1 MGEAASPPATAQRDP
16 LEEEREA
23 AARGSPVASEDGSLP
38 DAPGDGQDVLEHET
52 VDDDVGSDA
61 DLASEEGLEATAQAA
76 ASEIS
81 PVASDS
87 PGVAPDTVL
96 YEDDDSEGV
105 MGDLLSRG
113 LGEAVSDADPYGY
126 VPYSTPYLPRE
137 KQAVEEHWAALEGAT
152 QRTTLPADAGS
163 AAAEASPRGGDSLQ
177 SLLLPAPLQEPLGAF
192 FADAG
197 LTSDQVV
204 RENVSPP
211 VSREPGNEAI
221 LREVRKRLQS
231 YTTAYAAGLG
241 QEVDLSF
248 TYSSLM
254 TVTDPY
260 RAPRLELIPEAGY
273 DETAAAMA
281 GPSPVTSSPAAID
294 GVHTP
299 TSGERVVS
307 GPDSALRDSA
317 LEG

>member
-1 MGEAASPPATAQRDP
+1 M
-16 LEEEREA
+16 
-23 AARGSPVASEDGSLP
+23 
-38 DAPGDGQDVLEHET
+38 
-52 VDDDVGSDA
+52 DDDVGSDA

-81 PVASDS
+81 PVASGS
-87 PGVAPDTVL
+87 PGVAPDTVS
-96 YEDDDSEGV
+96 YEDDDPEGV

-163 AAAEASPRGGDSLQ
+163 AAAEASPRGGDSIQ
-177 SLLLPAPLQEPLGAF
+177 SRLLPAPLNEPLGA

-204 RENVSPP
+204 RENVSPT
-211 VSREPGNEAI
+211 VSRDPGNEAI
-221 LREVRKRLQS
+221 LHEVRKRLQS

-241 QEVDLSF
+241 QDVDLSF
-248 TYSSLM
+248 TYSSLV

-273 DETAAAMA
+273 DETATAMA

-294 GVHTP
+294 GVDTP

-307 GPDSALRDSA
+307 GPDGALPSGA
-317 LEG
+317 LKGPCHPDLHVRWFM